1 MSCPY
6 ATALGIPGKGVH
18 STRIFGLALNDI
30 LMTIVGAAVIAY
42 FGRVSFAVTLLI
54 LLILGE
60 VLHYVFGTQTAF
72 LTLIGVDANCYLL
85 K

>member
-6 ATALGIPGKGVH
+6 ANALGVPGQGIH

-30 LMTIVGAAVIAY
+30 LLTIIGAILIALV
-42 FGRVSFAVTLLI
+42 FNINVWKSLFWFFV
-54 LLILGE
+54 LGE

-72 LTLIGVDANCYLL
+72 LTMIGL
-85 K
+85 KPVCV